1 MDNMENNYIGFKF
14 INCLG
19 VVKKRGFCYV
29 CRNIISF
36 FYGLKCIKINMGIF
50 IRFKFLNVILMCYL
64 VYK

>member
-19 VVKKRGFCYV
+19 VVKKRGFC
-29 CRNIISF
+29 RNIISF
-36 FYGLKCIKINMGIF
+36 FYGLKCIEINMGIF
-50 IRFKFLNVILMCYL
+50 MRFKFLNVILMCYL